1 MIIIIIRE
9 ESGMKRNTIQRTL
22 VLEAVNHLRSH
33 ATAEE
38 VYDAI
43 VQQHPHISKGTVYR
57 NLNQLA
63 KDGEIQK
70 LEMPDGPDCFDH
82 RLQRHY
88 HAKCSRCGRVFDIE
102 MDYMEDLAHRVKD
115 AYGFA
120 IDGHNL
126 VFTGICPTCQQ
137 NGTQPGPSK

>member
-1 MIIIIIRE
+1 
-9 ESGMKRNTIQRTL
+9 MKRHSEKRDAILNC
-22 VLEAVNHLRSH
+22 LRQTKVH
-33 ATAEE
+33 PTAEWIYQKLKPE
-38 VYDAI
+38 Y
-43 VQQHPHISKGTVYR
+43 PNLSLGTVYR
-57 NLNQLA
+57 NLDQLA

-137 NGTQPGPSK
+137 NGTQSGPSK